1 MAHVRFRFLFR
12 PVAAVTALSAGLVLL
27 SGCGGGGSRKA
38 GAGAEKADKQGPVV
52 VATSSWEAALAKAA
66 GARNV
71 TSIVPASIKHAPD
84 YDVKPSDL
92 TAVAD
97 ADYVLYASFEPF
109 AGRIKD
115 AASSKAKAVEVNL
128 DNTPEKTKAEVTKL
142 GKEFGTE
149 KAAAQWNAKFT
160 AEWDSL
166 AKKVKDTW
174 PGGKA
179 PVVASQM
186 FTTWAAKLAGAK
198 VVGTYGPEAVTPAQL
213 SALSAKKPKF
223 VLENE
228 NMSTGTVLPG
238 SGAKQLNIVNYPGAD
253 LDLLGVYRKAAGQME
268 KAFSEAGPGAG
279 S

>member
-1 MAHVRFRFLFR
+1 MAHLRVLFR
-12 PVAAVTALSAGLVLL
+12 PVAAVAALSAGLVLL
-27 SGCGGGGSRKA
+27 TGCGGDSGTAGG
-38 GAGAEKADKQGPVV
+38 GGKADKKGPVV

-66 GARNV
+66 GAENV

-84 YDVKPSDL
+84 YDLKPSDL

-115 AASSKAKAVEVNL
+115 AAGSKAKVVEVNL
-128 DNTPEKTKAEVTKL
+128 DNTPAKTKAEVTKL
-142 GKEFGTE
+142 GRKFGTE
-149 KAAAQWNAKFT
+149 RAATKWNATFT

-166 AKKVKDTW
+166 AKQVKATW

-179 PVVASQM
+179 PTVAAQT

-238 SGAKQLNIVNYPGAD
+238 SGAEQLNIVNYPGAD

-268 KAFSEAGPGAG
+268 KAFSG

>member
-1 MAHVRFRFLFR
+1 MAYVRFPLR

-27 SGCGGGGSRKA
+27 TGCGDGTSSGKGEGEKA
-38 GAGAEKADKQGPVV
+38 GKSSGPVV

-66 GARNV
+66 GAKNV

-92 TAVAD
+92 TKVAE

-115 AASSKAKAVEVNL
+115 AAGSQAKAVEVNL
-128 DNTPEKTKAEVTKL
+128 DNTPAKTRAEVTKL
-142 GKEFGTE
+142 GKAFGTE
-149 KAAAQWNAKFT
+149 QAAARWNAEFT
-160 AEWDSL
+160 GEWDSL
-166 AKKVKDTW
+166 AKQVKATW

-179 PVVASQM
+179 PAVAAQM
-186 FTTWAAKLAGAK
+186 FTTWAAQLAGAK

-223 VLENE
+223 VLDNE
-228 NMSTGTVLPG
+228 NMSTGIVLPA
-238 SGAKQLNIVNYPGAD
+238 SGAKQLNIANYPGAD

-268 KAFSEAGPGAG
+268 KAFSG

>member
-1 MAHVRFRFLFR
+1 MAYVRVLFR

-27 SGCGGGGSRKA
+27 TGCGDGASSGKGDGEKA
-38 GAGAEKADKQGPVV
+38 GKSSGPVV

-66 GARNV
+66 GAKNV

-84 YDVKPSDL
+84 YDLKPSDL

-115 AASSKAKAVEVNL
+115 AAGGKAKVVEVKL
-128 DNTPEKTKAEVTKL
+128 DNTPAATRAEVTKL
-142 GKEFGTE
+142 GKRFGTE
-149 KAAAQWNAKFT
+149 QAAAKWNAKFT

-166 AKKVKDTW
+166 AKQVKATW

-179 PVVASQM
+179 PAVAAQM

-213 SALSAKKPKF
+213 SSLSAKKPKF
-223 VLENE
+223 VLDNE

-238 SGAKQLNIVNYPGAD
+238 SGAEQLNIVNYPGAD

-268 KAFSEAGPGAG
+268 KAFSG